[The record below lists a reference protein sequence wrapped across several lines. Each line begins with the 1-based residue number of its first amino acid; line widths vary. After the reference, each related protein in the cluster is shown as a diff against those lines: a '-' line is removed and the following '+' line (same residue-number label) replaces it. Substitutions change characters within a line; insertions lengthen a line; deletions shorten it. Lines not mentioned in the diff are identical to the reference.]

1 MSRST
6 RSTRSARSITTGAIA
21 LVAAFMLVVPQSAG
35 ADETAERGSFEFATP
50 LFGLAIKRGDIFVA
64 DAGQGVVHF
73 DQRSGEPRSLV
84 APLPGVSDIAPYT
97 AGAMHAVT
105 GGPGSMLYR
114 IIDGRVKPVADLGA
128 FEATVNPDGGE
139 IDSNP
144 FNVAALPGR
153 RAFVAD
159 AAANALLIV
168 SRTGRIDWVATLPD
182 QMVPTANAK
191 RIADCPDAE
200 PDLEF
205 VCELPDR
212 IPAQAVAT
220 SVAVGPDGAY
230 YVGELKGFP
239 APKNRSRI
247 WRIEPGT
254 RHARCGS
261 SPACTVVGRGFT
273 SIVDLSFARDGALHV
288 VEFDEASWLAA
299 EFGQGVGGTVSSCD
313 LATSSCDVVA
323 QLPLPTGVAST
334 RRHVFATILAL
345 VPGEADVVKIA

>member
-1 MSRST
+1 MSRS
-6 RSTRSARSITTGAIA
+6 ARAVAIRA
-21 LVAAFMLVVPQSAG
+21 VAVIAAFVLVVPQSAG
-35 ADETAERGSFEFATP
+35 ADEVAERGALEFATP

-73 DQRSGEPRSLV
+73 DQRSGTPSSLV

-97 AGAMHAVT
+97 VGAMHAVT
-105 GGPGSMLYR
+105 GAPDSMLYR
-114 IIDGRVKPVADLGA
+114 IVDGRVKPVADLGA
-128 FEATVNPDGGE
+128 FEASVNPDGGE

-153 RAFVAD
+153 RALVAD

-168 SRTGRIDWVATLPD
+168 SRRGRIDWVATLPD
-182 QMVPTANAK
+182 EMVPTRNAK
-191 RIADCPDAE
+191 RIAGCPDAE
-200 PDLEF
+200 PDFEF
-205 VCELPDR
+205 VCDLPDE
-212 IPAQAVAT
+212 IPAQPVAT

-239 APKNRSRI
+239 APKTRSRI

-288 VEFDEASWLAA
+288 VEFDEASWFAA
-299 EFGQGVGGTVSSCD
+299 ELGQGEGGTVNACD
-313 LATSSCDVVA
+313 LAASTCDVVA
-323 QLPLPTGVAST
+323 HLPLPTGVAST
-334 RRHVFATILAL
+334 RRHVFATTLAL